1 MALRG
6 ELECRRVDGRQRAS
20 WRILEESV
28 HRRLADGGRVDGAR
42 KATPSGISDQVDVE
56 AMRRSADALRDEVA
70 TLREVALQLR
80 ARNDA
85 VAAADAHQ
93 GRAAALLTEALREQ
107 GLAADRLRAA
117 LAAQDAALGQFLVPG
132 SSSLSSQAGTGH

>member
-6 ELECRRVDGRQRAS
+6 ELECRRVEGGQRAS

-28 HRRLADGGRVDGAR
+28 HRRLAESGRVDRAR
-42 KATPSGISDQVDVE
+42 KVAPRGISDQVEVE
-56 AMRRSADALRDEVA
+56 AIRRSRDALRDEIA

-107 GLAADRLRAA
+107 GLAAERLRAA
-117 LAAQDAALGQFLVPG
+117 LDAQDAALGQFLVPG
-132 SSSLSSQAGTGH
+132 SSSLSSEAGTRH